1 MDTDRYAPPKAELNT
16 APAAPNEAEVPPEV
30 LQKIRNAWIACLISL
45 AMTLL
50 LTVIAISGSSIGG
63 YSAWQLLDVAL
74 VAGLAFGIYRKSRA
88 CAVVMFIYFLISKI
102 WVVVE
107 TGVGGGLVLGAV
119 FLYFYWQGVVGTFA
133 YQRLVKG

>member
-16 APAAPNEAEVPPEV
+16 APTAPNEAEVPPDV

-50 LTVIAISGSSIGG
+50 LTVIAISGSSIAG

-102 WVVVE
+102 LVVVE
-107 TGVGGGLVLGAV
+107 TGQGSGLVLGAV

-133 YQRLVKG
+133 YHRLVKG

>member
-1 MDTDRYAPPKAELNT
+1 MDTDRYAPPKAELNI

-50 LTVIAISGSSIGG
+50 LTVIAISGSSIAG

-102 WVVVE
+102 LVVVE
-107 TGVGGGLVLGAV
+107 TGQASGLVMGVV

-133 YQRLVKG
+133 YHRLMKG

>member
-16 APAAPNEAEVPPEV
+16 APAAPNEAEVPPDV

-50 LTVIAISGSSIGG
+50 LTVIAISGSSIAG

-102 WVVVE
+102 LVVVE
-107 TGVGGGLVLGAV
+107 TGQASGLVMGVV

-133 YQRLVKG
+133 YHRLVKG